1 MLIYGEI
8 YWKRLHGRDIRA
20 IASKSITVEFNI
32 KLMYCRGEPWLAHE
46 IGCIIVGDSQ
56 NRPYITSFFGIFTD
70 KSRCWRSLSQGCVYA
85 PYATLGV
92 YVVNKI

>member
-1 MLIYGEI
+1 MRIMTNTAADG
-8 YWKRLHGRDIRA
+8 GRA
-20 IASKSITVEFNI
+20 IASKSLTVEFNI
-32 KLMYCRGEPWLAHE
+32 KLMNCRGEPWLAHE
-46 IGCIIVGDSQ
+46 IWRNIVGDSQ

-70 KSRCWRSLSQGCVYA
+70 KSRCWRSVSQGCVHAPYA